1 MENRK
6 LIWSQDKKNIC
17 KENTA
22 NELVC
27 PTSNSK
33 RKPSIICVVFH
44 TGKRTSALTH
54 AAKWGGLTHSNVRDI
69 IEAEDLLRLSN
80 NQCNTFPHF
89 RSLSHVFTSL
99 CITIWFSA
107 QFHCHVSKM
116 SNLMYGRQ
124 KEANTVFKKLNVN
137 VVITI
142 RQRSKH
148 GRQQLVAEWCAQ
160 RFLSPLI
167 FKLPHLFERKAL
179 NH

>member
-1 MENRK
+1 M
-6 LIWSQDKKNIC
+6 
-17 KENTA
+17 
-22 NELVC
+22 C

-44 TGKRTSALTH
+44 TGTKEQAPWRTLQNQAGLHIVMCETSLKLRICSGSVIISLTPS
-54 AAKWGGLTHSNVRDI
+54 LTF
-69 IEAEDLLRLSN
+69 DLSVMFLRLSAS
-80 NQCNTFPHF
+80 
-89 RSLSHVFTSL
+89 RSDGN
-99 CITIWFSA
+99 SA

-124 KEANTVFKKLNVN
+124 KEANAVFKKLNVN

-160 RFLSPLI
+160 RFLSPLV
-167 FKLPHLFERKAL
+167 FKLPYLFERKAL